1 MTTPNNRSSSG
12 NRPPGGGRNGY
23 RCAFCGSLFPQNR
36 LMRPPGQSRGGIC
49 FDCIRELANYIAER
63 SGKPPSTPPGKPRSA
78 GSSGNGSG
86 SPNDRV
92 ALTDKAPPAVAA
104 RPTLVPRAI
113 YDSLDAYVIGQDKA
127 KKTLAVAVYNHFK
140 RIRSEAG
147 VGAGPGAPNVEVQK
161 SNILLLG
168 PTGSGKTLLA
178 ETLAR
183 TLEVPFAICDA
194 TSLTESGYV
203 GEDVENILLRLIQA
217 AEWDIPRA
225 EHGIIYI
232 DELDKI
238 ARKEGVN
245 RSITRD
251 VAGEGVQQELLKIIE
266 GCIANVPPQG
276 GRKHPHQ
283 EMLQINTRN
292 ILFICG
298 GAFDGLAEITAK
310 RLSTGAAM
318 GFLAH
323 NAAHNSDKSGD
334 KNGSS
339 AAPLEQV
346 SPEDLLQFG
355 FIPELVGRL
364 PVVAALQPL
373 DRDALVRVLIEP
385 KNAIVKQY
393 QQLFRLDNVKL
404 EFTDDALAA
413 AADRALSYQTG
424 ARILRHIVEDAL
436 MEVMY
441 ELPSLADIGRCVVH
455 GDAIL
460 GSASPRLYRRAG
472 GRHITIKT
480 ALAQAQAANA
490 APRKKSA

>member
-1 MTTPNNRSSSG
+1 MTTGSRNSNR
-12 NRPPGGGRNGY
+12 NAH
-23 RCAFCGSLFPQNR
+23 RCAFCGSLFPQGR
-36 LMRPPGQSRGGIC
+36 LVRPPGQTRGGIC
-49 FDCIRELANYIAER
+49 FDCIRELANYVAER
-63 SGKPPSTPPGKPRSA
+63 GGKKRGDESGGQNRA
-78 GSSGNGSG
+78 
-86 SPNDRV
+86 NDR
-92 ALTDKAPPAVAA
+92 ADLAEKSPSK
-104 RPTLVPRAI
+104 RGERLRTLVPREI
-113 YDSLDAYVIGQDKA
+113 YSSLDAYVIGQEKA

-140 RIRSEAG
+140 RIRSEA
-147 VGAGPGAPNVEVQK
+147 ADPDVEVQK
-161 SNILLLG
+161 SNILLIG

-183 TLEVPFAICDA
+183 SLDVPFAICDA

-217 AEWDIPRA
+217 ADWDIARA
-225 EHGIIYI
+225 EQGVIYI

-298 GAFDGLAEITAK
+298 GAFDGLQEIISK
-310 RLSTGAAM
+310 RVSSGAAM
-318 GFLAH
+318 GFLAQ
-323 NAAHNSDKSGD
+323 NQERSDKRA
-334 KNGSS
+334 SS
-339 AAPLEQV
+339 VAMLDLV
-346 SPEDLLQFG
+346 TPEDLLQFG

-373 DRDALVRVLIEP
+373 DREDLIRVLIEP
-385 KNAIVKQY
+385 RNAIIKQY
-393 QQLFRLDNVKL
+393 QRLFDIDDVKL
-404 EFTDDALAA
+404 EFTDDALEAA
-413 AADRALSYQTG
+413 AERALTYQTG

-441 ELPSLADIGRCVVH
+441 ELPSLRDIGRCVVH
-455 GDAIL
+455 RDAIT
-460 GSASPRLYRRAG
+460 GEASPRLYRRGG
-472 GRHITIKT
+472 GRHMTLKN
-480 ALAQAQAANA
+480 ALARSRTNQE
-490 APRKKSA
+490 RKSA